1 MSSARPFGSWL
12 LGPADQGRRQ
22 LRVRVQVLLTVLLVT
37 TNVVGALV
45 VAGVF
50 LLVRPAAPLD
60 AGWVLASAV
69 AVPTYVGT
77 AVLVGAAWG
86 TAVTLRALRW
96 VTDQRTPSGEERR
109 IALRVPLRLTVLQ
122 AVLWA
127 GGVVLLTGLAVRL
140 QPSLTT
146 TVLLS
151 VGIAGVLVCS
161 VSYLLA
167 EFGLRP
173 IAARALTGG
182 PGVLGGGPTAGSGVQ
197 RRMLLFWVLG
207 SGVPVAGLLVV
218 ALLALAGDDVSRDR
232 LAVVVLVLGAVV
244 LVPGLLI
251 AVLDARAVVSPILD
265 VRDGLH
271 RVEGGD
277 LDVRLQVYD
286 GTELGALQAGFNRM
300 VDGLRER
307 ERIRDIFGRH
317 VGHDVAQA
325 ALLSSVELGGEV
337 RCVSVLFV
345 DLVGSTSY
353 AAERP
358 PSEVVTLL
366 NRFCAVV
373 VDEVDRR
380 GGLVNKFMGDAV
392 LAVFGA
398 PVDQDDHA
406 RAALET
412 ARAVASRLAAEVPEV
427 GAGIGVATGEAVAGN
442 VGDRRRFE
450 YTVIG
455 DAVNAA
461 ARLTELAKDL
471 PGRVAVAAETVEA
484 AGATEAAYW
493 DVVESVQL
501 RGRSRE
507 TRVAVQASETRSA

>member
-1 MSSARPFGSWL
+1 MSSAQPFGSWL

-22 LRVRVQVLLTVLLVT
+22 LRVRVQLLLTVLIVT

-50 LLVRPAAPLD
+50 WLVRPAEPLGA
-60 AGWVLASAV
+60 AGVLAAAV
-69 AVPTYVGT
+69 AVPTYVGV

-86 TAVTLRALRW
+86 TTVTLRALRW
-96 VTDQRTPSGEERR
+96 ATDQRVPSDEERR
-109 IALRVPLRLTVLQ
+109 TALRVPLRLTVMQ

-127 GGVVLLTGLAVRL
+127 GGVALLTGLAVWL
-140 QPSLTT
+140 QPALTT

-151 VGIAGVLVCS
+151 VAIAGVLVCA

-173 IAARALTGG
+173 IAARALTDDAR
-182 PGVLGGGPTAGSGVQ
+182 VLTDRPTAGSGVK

-207 SGVPVAGLLVV
+207 SGVPVAGLMVV
-218 ALLALAGDDVSRDR
+218 AVLALAGDDIGRTR
-232 LAVVVLVLGAVV
+232 LAVVVLVLGTVV

-265 VRDGLH
+265 VRDALH

-300 VDGLRER
+300 AEGLGER

-317 VGHDVAQA
+317 VGHDVARA
-325 ALLSSVELGGEV
+325 ALLRSVELGGEV

-345 DLVGSTSY
+345 DLVGSTTY
-353 AAERP
+353 AEERP
-358 PSEVVTLL
+358 ATDVVALL
-366 NRFCAVV
+366 NRFCGVV

-412 ARAVASRLAAEVPEV
+412 ARCVAARLAQEVPEV

-442 VGDRRRFE
+442 VGDQRRFE

-461 ARLTELAKDL
+461 ARLTELAKDR
-471 PGRVAVAAETVEA
+471 PGRVAVSAETVEA
-484 AGATEAAYW
+484 AGVAEAAHW
-493 DVVESVQL
+493 EVVETVQL
-501 RGRSRE
+501 RGRARE
-507 TRVAVQASETRSA
+507 TRVALQASETRSA